1 MDDDESG
8 NARSDLNKCGLYEQL
23 VESVTGFAILT
34 MDPDGIVT
42 SWNTGAERLIGYR
55 DAEIVG
61 LTADLIFVP
70 EDRACGA
77 AAAERAKA
85 LAEGRAEDERWHVRK
100 DGSRFWGSGLL
111 MPLTDRRSGFVKIM
125 RDLSDRHLAE
135 KRLRDSEAIFRLLAT
150 NIPQLVFQSRGTG
163 ERTWGSPQWIAF
175 TGLGL
180 EESLDFGWLNAVHPD
195 DREATVEAWHAAQE
209 VGEYYIEHRIRRATD
224 GEFRWHQTRARSIGS
239 DEETAGSW
247 VGTSTDVHD
256 MRSLQDRQVVLLAE
270 LQHRTRNL
278 LAVVQSIARQTL
290 RASPSLETFETQFAE
305 RLSALGRVQSLL
317 ARANH
322 QPINLRE
329 LVHAELAAH
338 GDGRSEMGKVTIEGP
353 PAAVSAG
360 AAQALSLAIHELATN
375 AVKYGA
381 LSRDSGRLTVT
392 WQIERA
398 ETRAIVLD
406 WRESGVAIQAGEP
419 KRRGYGSELIER
431 AIPYQLKART
441 RLEFGTHGVHCQI
454 AVPVTEGVNDDSAAK

>member
-1 MDDDESG
+1 MDDDASG
-8 NARSDLNKCGLYEQL
+8 NARPELNKSGLYEQL
-23 VESVTGFAILT
+23 VESATGFAILT
-34 MDPDGIVT
+34 TDCQGILT
-42 SWNTGAERLIGYR
+42 SWNPGAERLIGYS

-61 LTADLIFVP
+61 LSADIIFLP

-100 DGSRFWGSGLL
+100 DGSRFWASGLL
-111 MPLTDRRSGFVKIM
+111 MPLADRRNGFVKIM

-135 KRLRDSEAIFRLLAT
+135 KRVRDSEAIFRLLAT

-175 TGLGL
+175 TGLAL
-180 EESLDFGWLNAVHPD
+180 EESLNFGWLNAVHPD
-195 DREATVEAWHAAQE
+195 DREATVAAWHAAQE

-239 DEETAGSW
+239 EEETAGSW

-290 RASPSLETFETQFAE
+290 RTSPSLETFETQFAE

-329 LVHAELAAH
+329 LVQAELAAH
-338 GDGRSEMGKVTIEGP
+338 GDGHTETDRITIDGP

-381 LSRDSGRLTVT
+381 LSGESGRLSVT
-392 WQIERA
+392 WQIEQA
-398 ETRAIVLD
+398 ENRSIVLD

-441 RLEFGTHGVHCQI
+441 RLDFGPQGVNCQI
-454 AVPVTEGVNDDSAAK
+454 AVPVTEQVNDD